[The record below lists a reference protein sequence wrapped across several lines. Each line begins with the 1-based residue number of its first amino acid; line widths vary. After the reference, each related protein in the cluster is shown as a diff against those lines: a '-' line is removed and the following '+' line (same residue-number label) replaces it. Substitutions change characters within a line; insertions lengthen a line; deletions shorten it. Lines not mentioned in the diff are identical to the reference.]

1 MASPGGLRGTAA
13 SIWEFGFTVPL
24 LINGESG
31 IIAGHSRVLA
41 ARKLGMT
48 EVPCIE
54 IAYLT
59 DAQRA
64 RTSPTTSWG

>member
-1 MASPGGLRGTAA
+1 
-13 SIWEFGFTVPL
+13 VPL

-31 IIAGHSRVLA
+31 IIAGHGRVLA

-54 IAYLT
+54 ASYLT
-59 DAQRA
+59 DAQRRA
-64 RTSPTTSWG
+64 YIIADNQAGAERRLGMTSC

>member
-1 MASPGGLRGTAA
+1 
-13 SIWEFGFTVPL
+13 VPL

-48 EVPCIE
+48 EVPCMG
-54 IAYLT
+54 ACLT
-59 DAQRA
+59 GSSSSAAEDPGAKA
-64 RTSPTTSWG
+64 HFSTF